1 MAGEIVPSEMSFAQ
15 WIEEVD
21 LGDLADEAGEL
32 AEVAPYLK
40 YVVGAYRWYRSFR
53 ARQFLR
59 SLSSATQSFT
69 SEQRQKFEQVIK
81 SDIGS
86 ELLADYA
93 EKVLRTSS
101 RTAIAA
107 LALLYADVD
116 DVTYSREFKRAT
128 MIALEGISEDR
139 IDAFVELS
147 QVDEF
152 IPDKNLPN
160 VPYPVAVAN
169 DKLIAALS
177 PEARELL
184 ESPELRITIISD
196 LIRRG
201 LLMPDFASARLGD
214 GGVGMTFG
222 ITQQTARLRSVILH
236 ARQLLSE

>member
-1 MAGEIVPSEMSFAQ
+1 MAGEIVPSETSYGE
-15 WIEEVD
+15 WIEEID

-40 YVVGAYRWYRSFR
+40 YVVGAYRWYRGFR

-59 SLSSATQSFT
+59 SLSGATQTFT
-69 SEQRQKFEQVIK
+69 GKQREKFEQVIK

-107 LALLYADVD
+107 LAMLYADVD
-116 DVTYSREFKRAT
+116 DVTFSPEFKRAT
-128 MIALEGISEDR
+128 MIALEGISEDL

-152 IPDKNLPN
+152 IPDENLPN

-169 DKLIAALS
+169 DKLIATLS
-177 PEARELL
+177 SEAQKLL
-184 ESPELRITIISD
+184 EPPVLRIMIISD

-201 LLMPDFASARLGD
+201 LLMPDFGSARLSD
-214 GGVGMTFG
+214 GGVGLTFG
-222 ITQQTARLRSVILH
+222 IAEQTGNLRDVIIQ
-236 ARQLLSE
+236 ARQLLGE